1 MHDDDD
7 HSLGFD
13 LGSVDEGSTEEIE
26 GLERFT
32 LNSVGIDIGSST
44 THVIFSRL
52 VLRRQGVTLSARYV
66 VTNREVLYRSP
77 ILLTPY
83 LTATLIDTDQ
93 VKKFIER
100 SYKEAGF
107 DSAAIDT
114 GAVVIT
120 GEALKKENSRPILEY
135 FSTESGKFICASA
148 GPMHEALLA
157 AYGSGAVAL
166 SRHHRNAVL
175 DVDMGGGTTKIS
187 LIRSGEIVQMAAVE
201 VGARLLAFDDD
212 MTITRVEQPMR
223 AITKALGQKVE
234 LGAKLTPRLRGQLAA
249 KMADI
254 LFDVLSGGD
263 MDPLTRSLML
273 TDGLH
278 GHKISAVDHVVFSGG
293 VSEYVYEHTS
303 ESYGDLGPELGREV
317 RQRCNQSLQRGT
329 VVEPAEGIRATVIG
343 AGEYTLQA
351 SGSTSY
357 IFTTDVLP
365 VRGIQV
371 ARAFVS
377 KEQSSRD
384 LRAVLIGALS
394 KYDTQHLNERM
405 ALALSV
411 EGQPDYPYI
420 RRLAEGIA
428 SVADP
433 ASPSGAPLFLVLD
446 VDMARSLGVVLKEEI
461 KLDRAVIAID
471 NIDVGDLDY
480 IDIGK
485 PMGVSQVVPVTVKSL
500 IFTLRSSSG

>member
-1 MHDDDD
+1 MHDDDE
-7 HSLGFD
+7 HSDGWGLE
-13 LGSVDEGSTEEIE
+13 SVDESSSEEIE

-32 LNSVGIDIGSST
+32 LHSVGIDIGSST

-52 VLRRQGVTLSARYV
+52 VLRRQGVMLSARYV
-66 VTNREVLYRSP
+66 VTNRDVLYRSP

-83 LTATLIDTDQ
+83 LTATLIDTAQ
-93 VKKFIER
+93 VRDFIEC
-100 SYKEAGF
+100 SYAEAGF
-107 DSAAIDT
+107 KPEDIDT

-135 FSTESGKFICASA
+135 FSAESGKFICASA

-166 SRHHRNAVL
+166 SRHHHNAVL

-201 VGARLLAFDDD
+201 VGARLLAFDKD

-223 AITKALGQKVE
+223 AVAKALGKKVE
-234 LGAKLTPRLRGQLAA
+234 LGAKLNSKLRDELAA

-254 LFDVLSGGD
+254 LFDVISGGD

-273 TDGLH
+273 TDGLQ
-278 GHKISAVDHVVFSGG
+278 GHKMSDIDHVVFSGG
-293 VSEYVYEHTS
+293 VSEYVYEHIT
-303 ESYGDLGPELGREV
+303 ESFGDLGPKLGGEV
-317 RQRCNQSLQRGT
+317 RKRCKQLLRSGV

-357 IFTTDVLP
+357 IATTDVLP

-371 ARAFVS
+371 ARVFVN
-377 KEQSSRD
+377 KKQSPAD
-384 LRAVLIGALS
+384 LRAAISRALS

-420 RRLAEGIA
+420 KRLAESIA
-428 SVADP
+428 AVTDP
-433 ASPSGAPLFLVLD
+433 ASTPGAPLFLVLD
-446 VDMARSLGVVLKEEI
+446 VDMAKSLGAVLKEEF
-461 KLDRAVIAID
+461 KLDRAVITID

-485 PMGVSQVVPVTVKSL
+485 PMGVSQVLPVTVKSL
-500 IFTLRSSSG
+500 IFTLRSTSG

>member
-7 HSLGFD
+7 GSHDFD
-13 LGSVDEGSTEEIE
+13 LDAIEESSEEIE

-32 LNSVGIDIGSST
+32 LLSVGIDIGSST

-52 VLRRQGVTLSARYV
+52 VLRRQGLTLSARYV
-66 VTNREVLYRSP
+66 VTHREVLYRSP

-83 LTATLIDTDQ
+83 LTATSIDTEK
-93 VKKFIER
+93 VKAFIER
-100 SYKEAGF
+100 SYSEAGF
-107 DSAAIDT
+107 APNDIDT

-166 SRHHRNAVL
+166 SRHHKNAVL

-187 LIRSGEIVQMAAVE
+187 LIRSGEIVQMVAVE
-201 VGARLLAFDDD
+201 VGARLLAHDDA
-212 MTITRVEQPMR
+212 MIVTRVEQPMR
-223 AITKALGQKVE
+223 SIAKALDVKVE
-234 LGAKLTPRLRGQLAA
+234 LGAKLNAKLRERLAA
-249 KMADI
+249 KLADT
-254 LFDVLSGGD
+254 LFDVLAGGELE
-263 MDPLTRSLML
+263 PLTQALML
-273 TDGLH
+273 TEGLRDH
-278 GHKISAVDHVVFSGG
+278 RMDDIDHVVFSGG
-293 VSEYVYEHTS
+293 VSEYIYGHTS
-303 ESYGDLGPELGREV
+303 ESYGDLGPDLGREV
-317 RQRCNQSLQRGT
+317 RQRCERLLRSGT

-357 IFTTDVLP
+357 IFTANVLP
-365 VRGIQV
+365 VLGIQV
-371 ARAFVS
+371 ASAS
-377 KEQSSRD
+377 IDKEQPQRE
-384 LRAVLIGALS
+384 LQAALGRALS
-394 KYDTQHLNERM
+394 KYDTKYLNEKM
-405 ALALSV
+405 ALALAV
-411 EGQPDYPYI
+411 AGQPDYPYI
-420 RRLAEGIA
+420 RRIAESIA
-428 SVADP
+428 ALADP
-433 ASPSGAPLFLVLD
+433 AAPSGSPLFLVLD
-446 VDMARSLGVVLKEEI
+446 VDMAKALGTVLKEEL

-471 NIDVGDLDY
+471 GIDVGDLDY